1 MALDLWAVRAGQLVL
16 ILLLAVSCV
25 SDWRERRIPN
35 ALCVTGL
42 TAAVV
47 FHGLAPGG
55 AGLFDPFL
63 PGGLGLRESLLGAVV
78 ALALLILPYSR
89 GWVGAGDT
97 KLMAAVGGFVGL
109 AALPAVL
116 LGVMLSAGALA
127 LIYALLDRQLLAV
140 SARIAGWL
148 RWRGSVAMNASADR
162 TARARVSAPRLPLA
176 LAIFSGVGGYALATH
191 YNLLG

>member
-1 MALDLWAVRAGQLVL
+1 MAADLWAVRAGQLGL
-16 ILLLAVSCV
+16 MLLLAVSCV

-35 ALCVTGL
+35 ALSVTGL
-42 TAAVV
+42 AAAVT

-78 ALALLILPYSR
+78 ALALLVLPYAR

-127 LIYALLDRQLLAV
+127 LIYALLDRQLLAASV
-140 SARIAGWL
+140 RIAGWL
-148 RWRGSVAMNASADR
+148 RWSGGA
-162 TARARVSAPRLPLA
+162 ARARALAPRLPLA
-176 LAIFSGVGGYALATH
+176 LAIFSGVGGYALATY